1 MKRMDIAALYRKP
14 TTSKLVPGHKNYFFL
29 LRKLHITW
37 PNQVCRWTS
46 PIFPCRQICFEN
58 RLPGN
63 GWRAGSFTSPLSWTG
78 FTRRVLAWRRSIML
92 EADFCIEAA
101 EEAVARREIKISM
114 DGNRAWRDNV
124 FEERL
129 RRTIEYEEVYPLAYA
144 SVSEASAGIGR
155 HLGF

>member
-1 MKRMDIAALYRKP
+1 
-14 TTSKLVPGHKNYFFL
+14 
-29 LRKLHITW
+29 
-37 PNQVCRWTS
+37 
-46 PIFPCRQICFEN
+46 
-58 RLPGN
+58 
-63 GWRAGSFTSPLSWTG
+63 
-78 FTRRVLAWRRSIML
+78 ML

-101 EEAVARREIKISM
+101 EEAVARRDIKISM